1 MEELPSESELQYNP
15 TAIDKLQTDPITRV
29 QPRDKLKDH
38 KLRTK
43 KERQMNQQRRTQT
56 KKNLSNSQI
65 RKEIQEGLE

>member
-56 KKNLSNSQI
+56 KKCLSNSQI
-65 RKEIQEGLE
+65 RKEI